1 MQVYHIRYPVVNGGG
16 KTFSLFKGGDSCY
29 NGLERLRR
37 GMKETRRIVIMIGG
51 NTMQAMDAAKL
62 LAQAI
67 QESPEYR
74 EYIQLKKEID
84 DDAGIKALI
93 QEYRKLQTGMQ
104 MRMLSGQGIDSE
116 ETQRFNSLS
125 MLLFADNRTSG
136 FLMAE
141 MKMQRM
147 MAEIFETLTQ
157 AAGMEIPVPGM

>member
-1 MQVYHIRYPVVNGGG
+1 
-16 KTFSLFKGGDSCY
+16 
-29 NGLERLRR
+29 
-37 GMKETRRIVIMIGG
+37 
-51 NTMQAMDAAKL
+51 MQAMDAAKL

-84 DDAGIKALI
+84 EDAAIKALI

-104 MRMLSGQGIDSE
+104 MRLLSGQSIDVE
-116 ETQRFNSLS
+116 ETQRFNSLN
-125 MLLFADNRTSG
+125 MLLFADSRTSG

-147 MAEIFETLTQ
+147 MAEIFETLTR
-157 AAGMEIPVPGM
+157 ASGMEIPMPGR